1 MRAPDPPRPRTPTP
15 GALWGLLLFPKPPAS
30 LRAPGARG
38 QSGPG
43 ASPRCHRATPPAGSA
58 APARLWVSRASCLW
72 VAVSLRLSVSLSL
85 SVAVSPTCARPPAPS
100 FAAGLLRL
108 AGGCLPRPVPSRR
121 SDGGARLR
129 PEAPS
134 PTESGFRSVGCLGS
148 IPATSVPR
156 VTRELAAGSELGGTL
171 PGFSHPPSRAA
182 HSAHTLARTCRS
194 PSPSPPSTRG
204 RGAGTRC
211 CGGRC
216 CPGLGSGRF

>member
-1 MRAPDPPRPRTPTP
+1 MRAPDPPRPRTPKP

-30 LRAPGARG
+30 LRAPERSRPVWAWGISTLPPRNPARG
-38 QSGPG
+38 LRRSCPSLGLSRVLPLG
-43 ASPRCHRATPPAGSA
+43 RRLSASLG
-58 APARLWVSRASCLW
+58 L
-72 VAVSLRLSVSLSL
+72 AVSFRRCVSDLCPPSCPQLRGRRRSS
-85 SVAVSPTCARPPAPS
+85 
-100 FAAGLLRL
+100 L
-108 AGGCLPRPVPSRR
+108 AGGCLPRPVPARR

-156 VTRELAAGSELGGTL
+156 VTRELAAGSELGGSL

-216 CPGLGSGRF
+216 CWRITRL